1 MLSKEF
7 ERKIATLED
16 LPKLREI
23 TWQMRAALEKAYKET
38 LKDLNRSNYSGSD
51 PKLKKASE
59 DLRHAALRR
68 LAELELYG
76 GDMFGFELVNPLR
89 KLAEE
94 LPNFSKND
102 SLEIGKYHWA
112 IRREEESKN
121 NN

>member
-1 MLSKEF
+1 MLIK
-7 ERKIATLED
+7 D
-16 LPKLREI
+16 LKKEI
-23 TWQMRAALEKAYKET
+23 TTLTLSESRDIVWQIRADIEKAYKET

-51 PKLKKASE
+51 SKLKKASE

-94 LPNFSKND
+94 LPNFSRND

-112 IRREEESKN
+112 IRRKEESKN